1 MIASG
6 FLAAVC
12 EGNQETEP
20 CITFLKALSLVL
32 NTSGF
37 LAAVCEGNQGTEPCV
52 TFWRHWA
59 WHWIH
64 LGSWQQSGRGTEPWT
79 HLLEGIVLG
88 IEHIWVPGSSLEG
101 ELNPGLTFLKALS
114 LVLNTSGSLAAVWK
128 GNWGLRALLNSPPIS
143 DKKRLIYC
151 QFKCVLVPYEINK
164 NIIFLP
170 GWTRPRAS
178 NFFNF
183 SAFSRLT
190 L

>member
-1 MIASG
+1 M
-6 FLAAVC
+6 AVHFRISTQYYQVYLWKNKKYAQNKLKQRYSLSKKNC
-12 EGNQETEP
+12 QGV
-20 CITFLKALSLVL
+20 ITFETPYIGNDCIWLSCSCLWR
-32 NTSGF
+32 
-37 LAAVCEGNQGTEPCV
+37 EPGN
-52 TFWRHWA
+52 
-59 WHWIH
+59 
-64 LGSWQQSGRGTEPWT
+64 WT
-79 HLLEGIVLG
+79 LCHLLEGIELG
-88 IEHIWVPGSSLEG
+88 IECIWVPVSSLEGEPG

-143 DKKRLIYC
+143 DKKRQNCFQI
-151 QFKCVLVPYEINK
+151 KCVFVPYEIKK
-164 NIIFLP
+164 NMIFLP